1 MSCEHAHLDGSYV
14 LGALAP
20 GERREFEQH
29 LGECDQCARSV
40 RELAG
45 LPGLLARVEPGILA
59 DPLGEH
65 PLPETLLPTLLGEVR
80 RTQRRRTITT
90 AGLAAAAAMLVTVG
104 VAVTIGMTDGD
115 STPDATPPA
124 TSAPTPDSQPMTAV
138 KDTDLQAG
146 LGFESVPWGTR
157 LDLTCT
163 YPAAGSRYEP
173 PHAATYALVVRT
185 RDGRT
190 EQVATWRALPGRTM
204 HLAAATSAARS
215 DIVAVEVR
223 AADGEPVLRL
233 TT

>member
-1 MSCEHAHLDGSYV
+1 MSCELAHLDGSYV

-29 LGECDQCARSV
+29 LTGCDQCAQSV

-59 DPLGEH
+59 DPPGED
-65 PLPETLLPTLLGEVR
+65 PLPETLLPSLLGEVR
-80 RTQRRRTITT
+80 RTQRRRTVTT
-90 AGLAAAAAMLVTVG
+90 AGLAAAAAVLVTLG
-104 VAVTIGMTDGD
+104 AAVAIGTTGGDGA
-115 STPDATPPA
+115 PDATPPA
-124 TSAPTPDSQPMTAV
+124 TSATEPGSQPMTEV
-138 KDTDLQAG
+138 KDAGLQAG
-146 LGFESVPWGTR
+146 LAFETVPWGTR

-163 YPAAGSRYEP
+163 YAAASRYDP
-173 PHAATYALVVRT
+173 SHAATYALVVRT

-204 HLAAATSAARS
+204 HLAAATSAARP
-215 DIVAVEVR
+215 DIVSVEVR